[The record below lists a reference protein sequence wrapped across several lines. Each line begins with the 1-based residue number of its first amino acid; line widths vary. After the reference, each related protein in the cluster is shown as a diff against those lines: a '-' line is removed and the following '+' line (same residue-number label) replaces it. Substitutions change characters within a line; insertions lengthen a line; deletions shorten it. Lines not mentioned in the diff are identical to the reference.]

1 MQEIVDEKRMKQER
15 RKLKERKKAAP
26 TFFDPDRESYLV
38 ADAAGSVSHLIE
50 ALLVRHC
57 GSTAILRLRATSSFH
72 KALVDESVN
81 IYKKL
86 YR

>member
-1 MQEIVDEKRMKQER
+1 MKREKKKEAVR
-15 RKLKERKKAAP
+15 LKEKKEAVP

-38 ADAAGSVSHLIE
+38 ADAAGSVSHLGLIE

-57 GSTAILRLRATSSFH
+57 SSAAILRLRATSAFH
-72 KALVDESVN
+72 KALVDESMI

>member
-1 MQEIVDEKRMKQER
+1 MKREKRKS
-15 RKLKERKKAAP
+15 KEKKEAVP

-57 GSTAILRLRATSSFH
+57 GSAAILRLRATSTFH
-72 KALVDESVN
+72 KALVEESKI
-81 IYKKL
+81 IYMKL

>member
-1 MQEIVDEKRMKQER
+1 MKREKKKEAVQLKQ
-15 RKLKERKKAAP
+15 KKEAIP

-57 GSTAILRLRATSSFH
+57 SSAAILRLRATSAFH
-72 KALVDESVN
+72 KALVDESMI

>member
-1 MQEIVDEKRMKQER
+1 MKREKKKEAVR
-15 RKLKERKKAAP
+15 LKEKKEAVP

-57 GSTAILRLRATSSFH
+57 GSAAILRLRATSSFH